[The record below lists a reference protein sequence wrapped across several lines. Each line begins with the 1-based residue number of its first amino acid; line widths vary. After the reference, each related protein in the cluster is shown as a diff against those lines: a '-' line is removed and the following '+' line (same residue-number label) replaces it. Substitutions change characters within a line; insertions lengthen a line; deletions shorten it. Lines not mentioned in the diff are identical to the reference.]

1 VNKGIT
7 LGQLDARRRPSGFFE
22 EVVARFGEAPEPGV
36 IEAVSAARELI
47 AGIERRSKGSL
58 SESERYSPTEP
69 TALNQTLGDRCRWR
83 SRRNRGDW
91 SPPGPAVS
99 GNVHP
104 ERQPVGA
111 CEQGSLTIAA

>member
-1 VNKGIT
+1 
-7 LGQLDARRRPSGFFE
+7 
-22 EVVARFGEAPEPGV
+22 VARFGDVPEPGV

-47 AGIERRSKGSL
+47 AGIERRSKGSV
-58 SESERYSPTEP
+58 SESERYSPKDP

-83 SRRNRGDW
+83 FRRNRGDW
-91 SPPGPAVS
+91 SPSRARRS